1 MSVRGEWLNV
11 DLGDVRASGVTP
23 NGYAAFTTEADTR
36 ANLLRIGVDYE
47 F

>member
-1 MSVRGEWLNV
+1 MRGERLYV
-11 DLGDVRASGVTP
+11 DLGDVRASWVTP